1 MSHRQSP
8 SPSTDHEP
16 TLSPWEVDV
25 LDMTHDGDV
34 DVNHGSDIAMDH
46 GSGVIMATW
55 DQQLPMT
62 LGACPASSLQAPQ
75 LTTGAQSPYHS
86 RGLFDSALDSVLEG
100 GIVQGIIKDSPAHSN
115 GRAIDDSLAH
125 SDDKT
130 IKDSPPHNNDKAIDK
145 NTAQRTKTLPP
156 ETHSLCR
163 PWDRHLI
170 AQFAV
175 EARDHH
181 ARNAPLPLHLVP
193 VIRFNIWHALAS
205 NAAVL
210 GMESAWLYYDAIS
223 PFNKAGPR
231 LGPAALPAAC
241 PASLRLVPLQ
251 PRVEHHP
258 WIDLLPF
265 PVLRANFLRQIMLF
279 GEDSIDEDDL
289 CRDIVQGAVGAD
301 VAVTDAATLLVW
313 GASWDPMG
321 WEATVPFLR
330 KWAWL
335 FAGSTD
341 ILASTNYWRR
351 QRGETQLRF

>member
-8 SPSTDHEP
+8 SASTDYEP

-25 LDMTHDGDV
+25 FDGQHDGDG
-34 DVNHGSDIAMDH
+34 DMDH
-46 GSGVIMATW
+46 GSGVFMATW
-55 DQQLPMT
+55 SDRQLPMT
-62 LGACPASSLQAPQ
+62 PTQSS
-75 LTTGAQSPYHS
+75 GHS
-86 RGLFDSALDSVLEG
+86 RDLFDRAFDTDFGSALDSALEG
-100 GIVQGIIKDSPAHSN
+100 GIVEGILKDSPARSDD
-115 GRAIDDSLAH
+115 RALDDSFAY
-125 SDDKT
+125 SDGKTIGKTIDRTSDKT
-130 IKDSPPHNNDKAIDK
+130 AKA
-145 NTAQRTKTLPP
+145 LPP

-210 GMESAWLYYDAIS
+210 GMDSAWLYYDAIS

-241 PASLRLVPLQ
+241 PASLCLVPLQ

-265 PVLRANFLRQIMLF
+265 PALRANFLRHIMLF

-313 GASWDPMG
+313 GESWDPMG